1 MAVLNRLAVL
11 KWSSYGAFLFKIRTG
26 CPAIREIREIREK
39 SGNLVVVWKS
49 QGKIREKRP
58 FLRSQGKLKK
68 YEKKIREIREKLDFC
83 LVF

>member
-1 MAVLNRLAVL
+1 M
-11 KWSSYGAFLFKIRTG
+11 SSG

-68 YEKKIREIREKLDFC
+68 YEKKNQGNQGKIGFLFGFLTLE
-83 LVF
+83 

>member
-1 MAVLNRLAVL
+1 MSLSEHTA
-11 KWSSYGAFLFKIRTG
+11 G

-68 YEKKIREIREKLDFC
+68 YEKKSGKSGKNWIF
-83 LVF
+83 VWFFNT